1 MWISFNCVR
10 PFAVKVFVNGINIIT
25 GKPNIPTPKRA
36 PATTQISAEQSL
48 PESPLF
54 QGPPPQDYVV
64 PPKQLWLDGP
74 VKRVGVAEQFVASL
88 IHDQHAVE
96 ATAQNQIS
104 PVEIKFEITAT
115 KNKDMWIYVELVTD
129 MAVPKVRLEVHRR
142 ENVRQL
148 IDEMLSKMAIP
159 LWKVQR
165 ISFDQDAVGPCE

>member
-1 MWISFNCVR
+1 MWISSNCVR

-25 GKPNIPTPKRA
+25 GKPNIPNPKRA
-36 PATTQISAEQSL
+36 PTIKQISSEQSL
-48 PESPLF
+48 QEPSSF

-74 VKRVGVAEQFVASL
+74 VKRVGVAGQFVANP
-88 IHDQHAVE
+88 IDGKYAVGAMLE
-96 ATAQNQIS
+96 REVT

-115 KNKDMWIYVELVTD
+115 KSKDMWIYVELVTD
-129 MAVPKVRLEVHRR
+129 MTVPKVRLEVHRR

-148 IDEMLSKMAIP
+148 IDEMLAKMAIP